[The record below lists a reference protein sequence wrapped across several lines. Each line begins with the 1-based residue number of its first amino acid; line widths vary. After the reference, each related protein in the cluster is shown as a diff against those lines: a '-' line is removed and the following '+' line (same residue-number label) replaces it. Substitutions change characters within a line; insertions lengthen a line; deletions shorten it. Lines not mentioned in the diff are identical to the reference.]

1 MISFACSEDEQSLL
15 DTLGRFAQNQVI
27 SDARAADRRQS
38 VEPTVRAAYRDMG
51 AHLLGLP
58 ESAGGMGFGLSAK
71 ILAEEV
77 LSRSDAAQAV
87 GLDDLGFAAQAVV
100 ALGSPEQIARWLD
113 DTDRVWAF
121 ASTEADP
128 AAHLGWMTTTA
139 RCEGSAFVL
148 NGEKLCVFNADRA
161 DRLVVL
167 ARAADGEGLAGIEA
181 FVVETKAPGV
191 QISLEDRMGLRAG
204 RPCRVQLEGVAGE
217 RLDGA
222 TDTAAALTRLF
233 DIGRVVNAARM
244 VGAARG
250 AMGFAVDYA
259 QDRKAFGKPICAH
272 QGLAF
277 FIADMEVALE
287 SARNLV
293 LKAAW
298 QLDSGADATVASC
311 NAAICACEA
320 AVKVTVDAVQ
330 VFGGAGF
337 MKDMPVER
345 YMRDV
350 RTLGN
355 ALGTPEDHVA
365 VLGEALYGPQSM
377 SPALAGKDSSKK
389 VAQA

>member
-15 DTLGRFAQNQVI
+15 DTLGRFAQNQLMPE
-27 SDARAADRRQS
+27 AQAADRRQS
-38 VEPTVRAAYRDMG
+38 VDAAVRDAYREMG

-58 ESAGGMGFGLSAK
+58 EAAGGIGFGLTAK
-71 ILAEEV
+71 ILAEEI
-77 LSRSDAAQAV
+77 LARSDAAQAV
-87 GLDDLGFAAQAVV
+87 GLDDLGLAAQAIV
-100 ALGSPEQIARWLD
+100 ALGSDAQIAQFLGD
-113 DTDRVWAF
+113 AERVWAL
-121 ASTEADP
+121 ASSEDDP
-128 AAHLGWMTTTA
+128 AAHLGYMSTTA
-139 RCEGSAFVL
+139 RRQGDGHVL
-148 NGEKLCVFNADRA
+148 SGAKCGVFNADRA
-161 DRLVVL
+161 DRIVVL
-167 ARAADGEGLAGIEA
+167 ARAEEGEGLAGIAA
-181 FVVETKAPGV
+181 FVVDARAPGV
-191 QISLEDRMGLRAG
+191 QITLEDRMGLRAG
-204 RPCRVQLEGVAGE
+204 RPCRVQFEGAPGE
-217 RLDGA
+217 RLAGA
-222 TDTAAALTRLF
+222 TDSVAALTRLF
-233 DIGRVVNAARM
+233 DIARVVNAARM

-298 QLDSGADATVASC
+298 QLESGEVATVAAC
-311 NAAICACEA
+311 NAAICACDA

-350 RTLGN
+350 RTLGT

-365 VLGEALYGPQSM
+365 VLGEVLYGPESLK
-377 SPALAGKDSSKK
+377 SAAKDGKK

>member
-15 DTLGRFAQNQVI
+15 DTLGRFAQNQLMPE
-27 SDARAADRRQS
+27 ARAADRRQS
-38 VEPTVRAAYRDMG
+38 VEAAVRGAYREMG

-58 ESAGGMGFGLSAK
+58 EAAGGIGFGLTAK
-71 ILAEEV
+71 ILAEEI
-77 LSRSDAAQAV
+77 LARSDAAQAV
-87 GLDDLGFAAQAVV
+87 GLDDLGLAAQAVV
-100 ALGSPEQIARWLD
+100 TLGSEAQIGQLLGDAE
-113 DTDRVWAF
+113 RVWAL
-121 ASTEADP
+121 ASSENDP
-128 AAHLGWMTTTA
+128 AALLGYMSTVA
-139 RCEGSAFVL
+139 RRQGDGYVL
-148 NGEKLCVFNADRA
+148 SGVKTGVFNADRA

-167 ARAADGEGLAGIEA
+167 ARAEEGEGLAGIAA
-181 FVVETKAPGV
+181 FVVDARAPGV
-191 QISLEDRMGLRAG
+191 QIALEDRMGLRAG
-204 RPCRVQLEGVAGE
+204 RPCRVQIEGASGE
-217 RLDGA
+217 RLAGA
-222 TDTAAALTRLF
+222 ADPVAALTRLF

-298 QLDSGADATVASC
+298 QLESGEVATVAAC
-311 NAAICACEA
+311 NAAICAAEA
-320 AVKVTVDAVQ
+320 SVKVTVDAVQ

-350 RTLGN
+350 RTLAN

-365 VLGEALYGPQSM
+365 VLGEVLYGPEPLKS
-377 SPALAGKDSSKK
+377 AAKDGKK

>member
-15 DTLGRFAQNQVI
+15 DTLGRFAQNQLMPE
-27 SDARAADRRQS
+27 ARAADRRQS
-38 VEPTVRAAYRDMG
+38 VEAAVRGAYREMG

-58 ESAGGMGFGLSAK
+58 EAAGGIGFGLTAK
-71 ILAEEV
+71 ILAEEI
-77 LSRSDAAQAV
+77 LARSDAAQAV
-87 GLDDLGFAAQAVV
+87 GLDDLGLAAQAVV
-100 ALGSPEQIARWLD
+100 ALGSDAQIAQFLGD
-113 DTDRVWAF
+113 AERVWAL
-121 ASTEADP
+121 ASSENDP
-128 AAHLGWMTTTA
+128 AAHLGYMSTVA
-139 RCEGSAFVL
+139 RRQGDGYVL
-148 NGEKLCVFNADRA
+148 SGVKTGVFNADRA
-161 DRLVVL
+161 DWLVVL
-167 ARAADGEGLAGIEA
+167 ARAEEGEGLAGIAA
-181 FVVETKAPGV
+181 FVVDARAPGV
-191 QISLEDRMGLRAG
+191 QIALEDRMGLRAG
-204 RPCRVQLEGVAGE
+204 RPCRVQIEGASGE
-217 RLDGA
+217 RLAGA
-222 TDTAAALTRLF
+222 ADPVAALTRLF
-233 DIGRVVNAARM
+233 DIGRAVNAARM

-298 QLDSGADATVASC
+298 QLESGEVATVAAC
-311 NAAICACEA
+311 NAAICAAEA
-320 AVKVTVDAVQ
+320 SVKVTVDAVQ

-350 RTLGN
+350 RTLAN

-365 VLGEALYGPQSM
+365 VLGEVLHGPESLK
-377 SPALAGKDSSKK
+377 SAAKDGKK

>member
-15 DTLGRFAQNQVI
+15 DTLGRFAQNQLMP
-27 SDARAADRRQS
+27 DARAADRRQS
-38 VEPTVRAAYRDMG
+38 VDAAVRDAYREMG

-58 ESAGGMGFGLSAK
+58 EAAGGIGFGLTAK
-71 ILAEEV
+71 ILAEEI
-77 LSRSDAAQAV
+77 LARSDAAQAV
-87 GLDDLGFAAQAVV
+87 GLDDLGLAAQAIV
-100 ALGSPEQIARWLD
+100 ALGSDAQIAQFLGD
-113 DTDRVWAF
+113 AERVWAL
-121 ASTEADP
+121 ASSEDDP
-128 AAHLGWMTTTA
+128 AAHLGYMSTTA
-139 RCEGSAFVL
+139 RRQGDGHVL
-148 NGEKLCVFNADRA
+148 SGAKCGVFNADRA
-161 DRLVVL
+161 DRIVVL
-167 ARAADGEGLAGIEA
+167 ARAEEGEGLAGIAA
-181 FVVETKAPGV
+181 FVVDARAPGV
-191 QISLEDRMGLRAG
+191 QITLEDRMGLRAG
-204 RPCRVQLEGVAGE
+204 RPCRVQFEGAPGE
-217 RLDGA
+217 RLAGA
-222 TDTAAALTRLF
+222 ADSVAALTRLF
-233 DIGRVVNAARM
+233 DIARVVNAARM

-298 QLDSGADATVASC
+298 QLESGEVATVAAC
-311 NAAICACEA
+311 NAAICACDA

-350 RTLGN
+350 RTLGT
-355 ALGTPEDHVA
+355 ALGTSEDHVA
-365 VLGEALYGPQSM
+365 VLGEVLYGPESLK
-377 SPALAGKDSSKK
+377 SAAKDGKK

>member
-15 DTLGRFAQNQVI
+15 DTLGRFAQNQLMP
-27 SDARAADRRQS
+27 DARTADRRQA
-38 VEPTVRAAYRDMG
+38 VDAAVRDAYREMG

-58 ESAGGMGFGLSAK
+58 ESAGGIGFGLTAK

-87 GLDDLGFAAQAVV
+87 SLDDLGLAAQAVV
-100 ALGSPEQIARWLD
+100 ALGSDAQIAQFLGD
-113 DTDRVWAF
+113 AERVWAL
-121 ASTEADP
+121 ASSEDDP
-128 AAHLGWMTTTA
+128 AAHLGYMSTVA
-139 RCEGSAFVL
+139 RRQGDGYVL
-148 NGEKLCVFNADRA
+148 NGVKAGVFNADRA

-167 ARAADGEGLAGIEA
+167 ARAEEGEGLASIAA
-181 FVVETKAPGV
+181 FVVDARAPGV
-191 QISLEDRMGLRAG
+191 RITLEDRMGLRAG
-204 RPCRVQLEGVAGE
+204 RPCRVEIEGAPGEQLT
-217 RLDGA
+217 GA
-222 TDTAAALTRLF
+222 ADPVAALTRLF

-298 QLDSGADATVASC
+298 QLESGEVATVAAC
-311 NAAICACEA
+311 NAAICAAEA
-320 AVKVTVDAVQ
+320 SVKVTVDAVQ

-350 RTLGN
+350 RTLAN

-365 VLGEALYGPQSM
+365 VLGEVLYGPESLK
-377 SPALAGKDSSKK
+377 SAAKDGKK

>member
-1 MISFACSEDEQSLL
+1 M
-15 DTLGRFAQNQVI
+15 
-27 SDARAADRRQS
+27 
-38 VEPTVRAAYRDMG
+38 
-51 AHLLGLP
+51 
-58 ESAGGMGFGLSAK
+58 
-71 ILAEEV
+71 
-77 LSRSDAAQAV
+77 
-87 GLDDLGFAAQAVV
+87 
-100 ALGSPEQIARWLD
+100 
-113 DTDRVWAF
+113 
-121 ASTEADP
+121 
-128 AAHLGWMTTTA
+128 
-139 RCEGSAFVL
+139 
-148 NGEKLCVFNADRA
+148 
-161 DRLVVL
+161 
-167 ARAADGEGLAGIEA
+167 
-181 FVVETKAPGV
+181 
-191 QISLEDRMGLRAG
+191 
-204 RPCRVQLEGVAGE
+204 
-217 RLDGA
+217 
-222 TDTAAALTRLF
+222 AALTRLF
-233 DIGRVVNAARM
+233 DIARVVNAARM

-298 QLDSGADATVASC
+298 QLESGEVATVAAC
-311 NAAICACEA
+311 NAAICACDA

-350 RTLGN
+350 RTLGT

-365 VLGEALYGPQSM
+365 VLGEVLYGPESLK
-377 SPALAGKDSSKK
+377 SATKDGKK

>member
-1 MISFACSEDEQSLL
+1 
-15 DTLGRFAQNQVI
+15 
-27 SDARAADRRQS
+27 
-38 VEPTVRAAYRDMG
+38 
-51 AHLLGLP
+51 
-58 ESAGGMGFGLSAK
+58 
-71 ILAEEV
+71 
-77 LSRSDAAQAV
+77 
-87 GLDDLGFAAQAVV
+87 V
-100 ALGSPEQIARWLD
+100 ALGSPEQVARWLD
-113 DTDRVWAF
+113 DTDRVWAL

-128 AAHLGWMTTTA
+128 AAHLGWMATTA
-139 RCEGSAFVL
+139 RREGSAFVL

-167 ARAADGEGLAGIEA
+167 ARSADGEGLAGIEA

-191 QISLEDRMGLRAG
+191 QIGLEDRMGLRAG

-222 TDTAAALTRLF
+222 ADTAAALTRLF

-377 SPALAGKDSSKK
+377 SPAGKDSSKK

>member
-15 DTLGRFAQNQVI
+15 DTLGRFAQNQLMP
-27 SDARAADRRQS
+27 DARAADRRQS
-38 VEPTVRAAYRDMG
+38 IDAAVRGAYREMG

-58 ESAGGMGFGLSAK
+58 EAAGGIGFGLTAK
-71 ILAEEV
+71 ILAEEI
-77 LSRSDAAQAV
+77 LARSDAAQAV
-87 GLDDLGFAAQAVV
+87 GLDDLGLAAQAIV
-100 ALGSPEQIARWLD
+100 ALGSDAQIAQFLGD
-113 DTDRVWAF
+113 AERVWAL
-121 ASTEADP
+121 ASSEDDP
-128 AAHLGWMTTTA
+128 AAHLGYMSTIA
-139 RCEGSAFVL
+139 HRQGDGHVL
-148 NGEKLCVFNADRA
+148 SGAKCGVFNADRA
-161 DRLVVL
+161 DQIVVL
-167 ARAADGEGLAGIEA
+167 ARAEEGEGLAGIAA
-181 FVVETKAPGV
+181 FVVDARAPGV
-191 QISLEDRMGLRAG
+191 QITLEDRMGLRAG
-204 RPCRVQLEGVAGE
+204 RPCRVQFEGAPGE
-217 RLDGA
+217 RLAGA
-222 TDTAAALTRLF
+222 ADSVAALTRLF
-233 DIGRVVNAARM
+233 DIARVVNAARM

-298 QLDSGADATVASC
+298 QLESGEVATVAAC
-311 NAAICACEA
+311 NAAICACDA

-350 RTLGN
+350 RTLGT

-365 VLGEALYGPQSM
+365 VLGEVLYGPESLK
-377 SPALAGKDSSKK
+377 SAAKDGKK

>member
-15 DTLGRFAQNQVI
+15 DTLGRFAPNQLMP
-27 SDARAADRRQS
+27 DARAADRRQS
-38 VEPTVRAAYRDMG
+38 VDAAVRDAYREMG

-58 ESAGGMGFGLSAK
+58 EAAGGIGFGLTAK
-71 ILAEEV
+71 ILAEEI
-77 LSRSDAAQAV
+77 LARSDAAQAV
-87 GLDDLGFAAQAVV
+87 GLDDLGLAAQAIV
-100 ALGSPEQIARWLD
+100 ALGSDAQIAQFLGD
-113 DTDRVWAF
+113 AERVWAL
-121 ASTEADP
+121 ASSEDDP
-128 AAHLGWMTTTA
+128 AAHLGYMSTIA
-139 RCEGSAFVL
+139 HRQGDGHVL
-148 NGEKLCVFNADRA
+148 SGAKCGVFNADRA
-161 DRLVVL
+161 DQIVVL
-167 ARAADGEGLAGIEA
+167 ARAEEGEGLAGIAA
-181 FVVETKAPGV
+181 FVVDARAPGV
-191 QISLEDRMGLRAG
+191 QITLEDRMGLRAG
-204 RPCRVQLEGVAGE
+204 RPCRVQFEGTPGE
-217 RLDGA
+217 RLAGA
-222 TDTAAALTRLF
+222 TDSVAALTRLF
-233 DIGRVVNAARM
+233 DIARVVNAARM

-298 QLDSGADATVASC
+298 QLESGEVATVAAC
-311 NAAICACEA
+311 NAAICACDA

-350 RTLGN
+350 RTLGT

-365 VLGEALYGPQSM
+365 VLGEVLYGPESLK
-377 SPALAGKDSSKK
+377 SAAKDGKK

>member
-15 DTLGRFAQNQVI
+15 DTLGRFAQNQLMPE
-27 SDARAADRRQS
+27 AQAADRRQS
-38 VEPTVRAAYRDMG
+38 VDAAVRDAYREMG

-58 ESAGGMGFGLSAK
+58 EAAGGIGFGLTAK
-71 ILAEEV
+71 ILAEEI
-77 LSRSDAAQAV
+77 LARSDAAQAV
-87 GLDDLGFAAQAVV
+87 GLDDLGLAAQAIV
-100 ALGSPEQIARWLD
+100 ALGSDAQIAQFLGD
-113 DTDRVWAF
+113 AERVWAL
-121 ASTEADP
+121 ASSEDDP
-128 AAHLGWMTTTA
+128 AAHLGYMSTTA
-139 RCEGSAFVL
+139 RRQGDGHVL
-148 NGEKLCVFNADRA
+148 SGAKCGVFNADRA
-161 DRLVVL
+161 DRIVVL
-167 ARAADGEGLAGIEA
+167 ARAEEGEGLAGIAA
-181 FVVETKAPGV
+181 FVVDARAPGV
-191 QISLEDRMGLRAG
+191 QITLEDRMGLRAG
-204 RPCRVQLEGVAGE
+204 RPCRVQFEGTPGE
-217 RLDGA
+217 RLAGA
-222 TDTAAALTRLF
+222 TDSVAALTRLF
-233 DIGRVVNAARM
+233 DIARVVNAARM

-250 AMGFAVDYA
+250 AMGFAIDYA

-298 QLDSGADATVASC
+298 QLESGEVATVAAC
-311 NAAICACEA
+311 NAAICACDA

-350 RTLGN
+350 RTLGT

-365 VLGEALYGPQSM
+365 VLGEVLYGPESLK
-377 SPALAGKDSSKK
+377 SAAKDGKK

>member
-15 DTLGRFAQNQVI
+15 DTLGRFAQNQLMP
-27 SDARAADRRQS
+27 DARAADRRQS
-38 VEPTVRAAYRDMG
+38 VDAAVRDAYREMG

-58 ESAGGMGFGLSAK
+58 EAAGGIGFGLTAK
-71 ILAEEV
+71 ILAEEI
-77 LSRSDAAQAV
+77 LARSDAAQAV
-87 GLDDLGFAAQAVV
+87 GLDDLGLAAQAIV
-100 ALGSPEQIARWLD
+100 ALGSDAQIAQFLGD
-113 DTDRVWAF
+113 AERVWAL
-121 ASTEADP
+121 ASSEDDP
-128 AAHLGWMTTTA
+128 AAHLGYMSTIA
-139 RCEGSAFVL
+139 HRQGDGHVL
-148 NGEKLCVFNADRA
+148 SGAKCGVFNADRA
-161 DRLVVL
+161 DQIVVL
-167 ARAADGEGLAGIEA
+167 ARAEEGEGLAGIAA
-181 FVVETKAPGV
+181 FVVDARAPGV
-191 QISLEDRMGLRAG
+191 QITLEDRMGLRAG
-204 RPCRVQLEGVAGE
+204 RPCRVQFEGAPGE
-217 RLDGA
+217 RLAGA
-222 TDTAAALTRLF
+222 TDSVAALTRLF
-233 DIGRVVNAARM
+233 DIARVVNAARM

-298 QLDSGADATVASC
+298 QLESGEVATVAAC
-311 NAAICACEA
+311 NAAICACDA

-350 RTLGN
+350 RTLGT

-365 VLGEALYGPQSM
+365 VLGEVLYGPESLK
-377 SPALAGKDSSKK
+377 SAAKDGKK

>member
-15 DTLGRFAQNQVI
+15 DTLGRFAQNQLMP
-27 SDARAADRRQS
+27 DARAADRRQS
-38 VEPTVRAAYRDMG
+38 VDAAVRDAYREMG

-58 ESAGGMGFGLSAK
+58 EAAGGIGFGLTAK
-71 ILAEEV
+71 ILAEEI
-77 LSRSDAAQAV
+77 LARSDAAQAI
-87 GLDDLGFAAQAVV
+87 GLDDLGLAAQAIV
-100 ALGSPEQIARWLD
+100 ALGSGAQIAQFLGD
-113 DTDRVWAF
+113 AECVWAL
-121 ASTEADP
+121 ASSENDP
-128 AAHLGWMTTTA
+128 AAHLGYMSTTA
-139 RCEGSAFVL
+139 RRQGDGYVL
-148 NGEKLCVFNADRA
+148 SGAKCGAFNADRA
-161 DRLVVL
+161 DRIVVL
-167 ARAADGEGLAGIEA
+167 ARAGEGEGLAGIAA
-181 FVVETKAPGV
+181 FVVDARAPGV
-191 QISLEDRMGLRAG
+191 QITLEDRMGLRAG
-204 RPCRVQLEGVAGE
+204 RPCRVQFEGTPGE
-217 RLDGA
+217 RLAGA
-222 TDTAAALTRLF
+222 TDSVAALTRLF
-233 DIGRVVNAARM
+233 DIARVVNAARM

-250 AMGFAVDYA
+250 AMGFAIDYA

-287 SARNLV
+287 SARNLM

-298 QLDSGADATVASC
+298 QLESGEVATVAAC
-311 NAAICACEA
+311 NAAICACDA

-350 RTLGN
+350 RTLGT

-365 VLGEALYGPQSM
+365 VLGEVLYGPESLK
-377 SPALAGKDSSKK
+377 SAAKDGKK

>member
-15 DTLGRFAQNQVI
+15 DTLGRFAQNQLMPE
-27 SDARAADRRQS
+27 ARAADRRQS
-38 VEPTVRAAYRDMG
+38 VDAAVRGAYREMG

-58 ESAGGMGFGLSAK
+58 EAAGGIGFGLTAK
-71 ILAEEV
+71 ILAEEI

-87 GLDDLGFAAQAVV
+87 GLDDLGLAAQAVV
-100 ALGSPEQIARWLD
+100 ALGSDAQIAQFLGD
-113 DTDRVWAF
+113 AERVWAL
-121 ASTEADP
+121 ASSENDP
-128 AAHLGWMTTTA
+128 AAHLGYMSAVA
-139 RCEGSAFVL
+139 RRQGDGYVL
-148 NGEKLCVFNADRA
+148 SGVKTGVFNADRA

-167 ARAADGEGLAGIEA
+167 ARAEEGEGLAGIAA
-181 FVVETKAPGV
+181 FVVDARAPGV
-191 QISLEDRMGLRAG
+191 QIALEDRMGLRAG
-204 RPCRVQLEGVAGE
+204 RPCRVQIEGTPGE
-217 RLDGA
+217 RLAGA
-222 TDTAAALTRLF
+222 ADPVAALTRLF

-259 QDRKAFGKPICAH
+259 QDRKAFGKPICGH

-298 QLDSGADATVASC
+298 QLESGEVATVAAC
-311 NAAICACEA
+311 NAAICAA
-320 AVKVTVDAVQ
+320 DASVKVTVDAVQ

-350 RTLGN
+350 RTLAN

-365 VLGEALYGPQSM
+365 VLGEVLYGPESLK
-377 SPALAGKDSSKK
+377 SAAKDGKK